1 METIKYPVPDRSK
14 FIQIKE
20 KDESGTM
27 DIGWNEGVT
36 TDGRPY
42 RAEMWTFDGV
52 SMVTIFLSSIGIQNL
67 SKEELMYY
75 LEKEGLVKYFGE
87 KKLLR
92 CELVKDDACEA
103 MWSLNITIG
112 DDEEIFADT
121 GFAIKPY

>member
-14 FIQIKE
+14 FIPLKE

-42 RAEMWTFDGV
+42 RAEMWTFEGV
-52 SMVTIFLSSIGIQNL
+52 SMVTIFLSSIGMQNF
-67 SKEELMYY
+67 SKEDFVEY
-75 LEKEGLVKYFGE
+75 LETEGLIKYFGE
-87 KKLLR
+87 KKFLR
-92 CELVKDDACEA
+92 CELVKDDAGKA

-112 DDEEIFADT
+112 DDEETFADT

>member
-1 METIKYPVPDRSK
+1 MSNIKYPAPDRSK
-14 FIQIKE
+14 FIPLKE
-20 KDESGTM
+20 KDESGTR

-36 TDGRPY
+36 TEGRPY

-52 SMVTIFLSSIGIQNL
+52 SMVTIFLSSRGMQNL
-67 SKEELMYY
+67 SKEELIHY
-75 LEKEGLVKYFGE
+75 LEMEGLVKYFGA

-92 CELVKDDACEA
+92 CELVKDDAGKA

-112 DDEEIFADT
+112 DDEETFADT